1 MSMAMNRPA
10 QLALIEQNRQEYGD
24 RYDTLSF
31 PSTAAASSAL
41 ARRSAI
47 IADLNGRATLSA
59 NASKLDSVDLSPG
72 CRSCLEGDW
81 SCLFITGNCNCR
93 CFYCPTAQ
101 DVGGDPGT
109 NNLDFPKVDDYV
121 DYLARFNFTG
131 ASISGGEPLLVLEKS
146 LKYLTAIRRRLGDG
160 IHLWLYT
167 NGTLLTRDIAR
178 RLRDAGLDEIR
189 VDIGATG
196 YALDQLR
203 LAVGI
208 IPHITVEIPAIPE
221 EGGLLREKLVEMAE
235 SGVNYLNLH
244 QLRLTG
250 HNYAHLAGR
259 GYTFLHGERVTVLES
274 ELTALELLRY
284 SLDRQL
290 ALGVNYCSFVY
301 KNRFQGAAGRR
312 RAGAQ
317 IAKKYEDVTA
327 SGYLRSL
334 CLSGS
339 KEDVQRQVER
349 MQPTDPT
356 GQHWLL
362 ADGGQQLHLAASLW
376 SGQENS
382 GLELKL
388 RYAEAR
394 ILPAISYRNAF
405 IEVPL
410 NPQRKV
416 AVERQAVSAEW
427 LLGSAEWRQLEE
439 EIAPCGTLPTRGN
452 SALQQEM
459 RRFEQLPMGLQ
470 DYF

>member
-1 MSMAMNRPA
+1 MSMTIHRPA
-10 QLALIEQNRQEYGD
+10 QLAQIAQNRQEYGE
-24 RYDTLSF
+24 RYTALTF
-31 PSTAAASSAL
+31 PSARAAASAL
-41 ARRSAI
+41 ARRNDLL
-47 IADLNGRATLSA
+47 ADLDGRATLGA
-59 NASKLDSVDLSPG
+59 NGSKLDCDNLSPG
-72 CRSCLEGDW
+72 CRACLEGNW

-101 DVGGDPGT
+101 DVGGAPGT
-109 NNLDFPKVDDYV
+109 NNLDFAKVDDYV
-121 DYLARFNFTG
+121 DYLARFGFTG
-131 ASISGGEPLLVLEKS
+131 ASISGGEPLLVMEKS
-146 LKYLTAIRRRLGDG
+146 LKYLRAIRRRLGDG
-160 IHLWLYT
+160 VHLWLYS
-167 NGTLLTRDIAR
+167 NATLLTRDIAQ

-189 VDIGATG
+189 VDIGATD
-196 YALDQLR
+196 YSLDQLR

-221 EGGLLREKLVEMAE
+221 EAVRLQQKLSEMAE

-244 QLRLTG
+244 QLRLTN
-250 HNYAHLAGR
+250 HNYLHLAGR

-284 SLDRQL
+284 SLDHKL
-290 ALGVNYCSFVY
+290 ALPVNYCSFVY

-317 IAKKYEDVTA
+317 IVKKYEEVTA

-339 KEDVQRQVER
+339 NADVQRQVER
-349 MQPTDPT
+349 LQPRDPDGRQWHLSPN
-356 GQHWLL
+356 GQE
-362 ADGGQQLHLAASLW
+362 LHLAAGLW
-376 SGQENS
+376 AGEEKS

-394 ILPAISYRNAF
+394 ILPAVSYRNAF
-405 IEVPL
+405 VEVAL
-410 NPQRKV
+410 NAQRKV

-427 LLGSAEWRQLEE
+427 LLGAKEWRQLEA
-439 EIAPCGTLPTRGN
+439 EIAPHGGLPTSGN
-452 SALQQEM
+452 SPLQQEM

>member
-1 MSMAMNRPA
+1 MSIAITRPA
-10 QLALIEQNRQEYGD
+10 QLALIDQNRQEYGD
-24 RYDTLSF
+24 RYAALSF
-31 PSTAAASSAL
+31 PSVSAAASAL
-41 ARRSAI
+41 ARRSALL
-47 IADLNGRATLSA
+47 ADLGSRATLSA
-59 NASKLDSVDLSPG
+59 NASKLDSHNLSPG
-72 CRSCLEGDW
+72 CRACLEGKW

-121 DYLARFNFTG
+121 DYLARFGFTG

-146 LKYLTAIRRRLGDG
+146 LKYLRAIRRRLGDG

-167 NGTLLTRDIAR
+167 NGTLLTRDIAQ

-196 YALDQLR
+196 YALDQVR

-208 IPHITVEIPAIPE
+208 IPHVTVEIPAIPE
-221 EGGLLREKLVEMAE
+221 EGALLQQKLVEMAE

-244 QLRLTG
+244 QLRLTN
-250 HNYAHLAGR
+250 HNYPQLTGR
-259 GYTFLHGERVTVLES
+259 GYTFLHGESVTVLES
-274 ELTALELLRY
+274 ELTALELLRC
-284 SLDRQL
+284 SLDHGL
-290 ALGVNYCSFVY
+290 DLGVNYCSFVY

-317 IAKKYEDVTA
+317 IAKNYEDVTA
-327 SGYLRSL
+327 AGYLRSL

-339 KEDVQRQVER
+339 REDVQRQVER
-349 MQPTDPT
+349 LQPLDPT
-356 GQHWLL
+356 GRQWLL
-362 ADGGQQLHLAASLW
+362 APSGKELSLAAALW

-394 ILPAISYRNAF
+394 ILPAVSYRNAF

-427 LLGSAEWRQLEE
+427 LLGGEEWRQLEE
-439 EIAPCGTLPTRGN
+439 AITAHGTFPTRGD
-452 SALQQEM
+452 SPLQQEM

>member
-1 MSMAMNRPA
+1 MNSPA
-10 QLALIEQNRQEYGD
+10 RLALIDLNRREYGD
-24 RYDTLSF
+24 RYAGLSF
-31 PSTAAASSAL
+31 PSESAAASAQ
-41 ARRSAI
+41 ARRSEL
-47 IADLNGRATLSA
+47 IAELGGRATLSA
-59 NASKLDSVDLSPG
+59 NASKLHSQKLSPG
-72 CRSCLEGDW
+72 CLACLEGKW

-101 DVGGDPGT
+101 NVGGDPGT

-121 DYLARFNFTG
+121 DYLVRFGFSG

-146 LKYLTAIRRRLGDG
+146 LKYLRAIRRRLGDSV
-160 IHLWLYT
+160 HLWLYT
-167 NGTLLTRDIAR
+167 NATLLTTDIAK
-178 RLRDAGLDEIR
+178 RLRDAGLDELR

-196 YALDQLR
+196 YALDQVK

-221 EGGLLREKLVEMAE
+221 EEKLLQKKLVEMAD

-244 QLRLTG
+244 QLRLTN
-250 HNYAHLAGR
+250 HNYLHLAGR
-259 GYTFLHGERVTVLES
+259 GYTFLHGESVTVLES
-274 ELTALELLRY
+274 ELAALELLRS
-284 SLDRQL
+284 SLDQQL

-317 IAKKYEDVTA
+317 IVKKYEEITA
-327 SGYLRSL
+327 AGYLRSFS
-334 CLSGS
+334 LSGS
-339 KEDVQRQVER
+339 QQDVQRQVER
-349 MQPTDPT
+349 LQRLDPT
-356 GQHWLL
+356 GQQWLRSS
-362 ADGGQQLHLAASLW
+362 GGTELHLTAALW
-376 SGQENS
+376 SGQDDS

-410 NPQRKV
+410 NSQRKV

-427 LLGSAEWRQLEE
+427 QLGGDEWRQLEKE
-439 EIAPCGTLPTRGN
+439 MAGSGTVPASGD
-452 SALQQEM
+452 SPLQQEM
-459 RRFEQLPMGLQ
+459 RRFEQLPVGLQ

>member
-1 MSMAMNRPA
+1 MSMATNRPA
-10 QLALIEQNRQEYGD
+10 QLALIDQNRQEYGD
-24 RYDTLSF
+24 RYAALSF
-31 PSTAAASSAL
+31 PSTRAVDSAL
-41 ARRSAI
+41 ARRSDL
-47 IADLNGRATLSA
+47 IADLEGRATSSA
-59 NASKLDSVDLSPG
+59 NASKQGSQKLSPG
-72 CRSCLEGDW
+72 CRACLEGNW

-121 DYLARFNFTG
+121 DYLARFGFSG

-146 LKYLTAIRRRLGDG
+146 LKYLRAIRRRLGDG

-167 NGTLLTRDIAR
+167 NGTLLTADIAR

-196 YALDQLR
+196 YALDQVQ

-208 IPHITVEIPAIPE
+208 IPHITIEIPAIPE
-221 EGGLLREKLVEMAE
+221 EETLLRGKLAEMADC
-235 SGVNYLNLH
+235 GVNYLNLH
-244 QLRLTG
+244 QLRLTN
-250 HNYAHLAGR
+250 HNYSQLAGR
-259 GYTFLHGERVTVLES
+259 GYTFLHGESVTVLES
-274 ELTALELLRY
+274 ELTALELLRC
-284 SLDRQL
+284 SLDQQL

-317 IAKKYEDVTA
+317 IAKNHEEVTVA
-327 SGYLRSL
+327 GYLRSL
-334 CLSGS
+334 SLRGS
-339 KEDVQRQVER
+339 NADVQRQVER
-349 MQPTDPT
+349 LQRLDPT
-356 GQHWLL
+356 ARQWLL
-362 ADGGQQLHLAASLW
+362 SQGGKELHLAAALW
-376 SGQENS
+376 SGQHDS
-382 GLELKL
+382 GLELRL

-394 ILPAISYRNAF
+394 ILPAVNYRNAF

-410 NPQRKV
+410 NSQRKV
-416 AVERQAVSAEW
+416 TVERQAVSAEW
-427 LLGSAEWRQLEE
+427 LLGGEDWRQLEE
-439 EIAPCGTLPTRGN
+439 EMAGSGALMTSGGT
-452 SALQQEM
+452 ALQLEM

>member
-1 MSMAMNRPA
+1 MHSPA
-10 QLALIEQNRQEYGD
+10 QSALIDLNRREYGD
-24 RYDTLSF
+24 RYAALSF
-31 PSTAAASSAL
+31 PSDSAAGSAL
-41 ARRSAI
+41 ARRNDLL
-47 IADLNGRATLSA
+47 ADLSGRATFSA
-59 NASKLDSVDLSPG
+59 NASKLDSQKLSPG
-72 CRSCLEGDW
+72 CRACLEGNW

-101 DVGGDPGT
+101 DVGGAPGT

-121 DYLARFNFTG
+121 DYLARFGFSG

-146 LKYLTAIRRRLGDG
+146 LKYLRAIRRRLGDG

-167 NGTLLTRDIAR
+167 NGTLLTADIAK

-196 YALDQLR
+196 YSLDQVK

-208 IPHITVEIPAIPE
+208 IPHVTVEIPAIPE
-221 EGGLLREKLVEMAE
+221 EAARMQQKLLEMADC
-235 SGVNYLNLH
+235 GVNYLNLH
-244 QLRLTG
+244 QLRLTN
-250 HNYAHLAGR
+250 HNYLHLAGR
-259 GYTFLHGERVTVLES
+259 GYTFLHGESVTVLES
-274 ELTALELLRY
+274 ELTALELLRS
-284 SLDRQL
+284 SLDQQL

-317 IAKKYEDVTA
+317 IAKNHENVTA
-327 SGYLRSL
+327 AGYLRSL
-334 CLSGS
+334 SLSGS
-339 KEDVQRQVER
+339 QQDVQRQVER
-349 MQPTDPT
+349 LQTLDP
-356 GQHWLL
+356 GGRQWLL
-362 ADGGQQLHLAASLW
+362 SQGGKELHLAAALW
-376 SGQENS
+376 AGQDDS

-394 ILPAISYRNAF
+394 ILPAISYRNPF
-405 IEVPL
+405 IEIPL
-410 NPQRKV
+410 NSQRKV

-427 LLGSAEWRQLEE
+427 QLGGAEWRQLEE
-439 EIAPCGTLPTRGN
+439 EMAGSGTFVTSGGTE
-452 SALQQEM
+452 LQQEM

>member
-1 MSMAMNRPA
+1 MSMAMNHPA
-10 QLALIEQNRQEYGD
+10 QLALIDQNRNEYGD
-24 RYDTLSF
+24 RYAGLSF
-31 PSTAAASSAL
+31 PAASAVGSAL
-41 ARRSAI
+41 ARRSEI
-47 IADLNGRATLSA
+47 LADLAGRAVFSA
-59 NASKLDSVDLSPG
+59 NASKLAGNNLSPG
-72 CRSCLEGDW
+72 CRSCLEGNW

-121 DYLARFNFTG
+121 DYLARFGFNG

-146 LKYLTAIRRRLGDG
+146 LKYLRTMRRRLGDG
-160 IHLWLYT
+160 VHLWLYT
-167 NGTLLTRDIAR
+167 NGTLLTADIAR

-196 YALDQLR
+196 YALDQVQ

-208 IPHITVEIPAIPE
+208 IPHVTVEIPAIPE
-221 EGGLLREKLVEMAE
+221 EAEQMQQKLVEMADC
-235 SGVNYLNLH
+235 GVNYLNLH
-244 QLRLTG
+244 QLRLTN
-250 HNYAHLAGR
+250 HNYLHLAGR
-259 GYTFLHGERVTVLES
+259 GYTFLHGESVTVLES
-274 ELTALELLRY
+274 ELTALELLRS
-284 SLDRQL
+284 SLDQQL

-317 IAKKYEDVTA
+317 IAKNYEEVTA
-327 SGYLRSL
+327 AGYLRSL

-339 KEDVQRQVER
+339 REDVQRQVER
-349 MQPTDPT
+349 LRPTDPT
-356 GQHWLL
+356 GRQWLL
-362 ADGGQQLHLAASLW
+362 ATSGKELHLATALW

-427 LLGSAEWRQLEE
+427 LLGAAEWRQLKEE
-439 EIAPCGTLPTRGN
+439 MASCGTSPTSG
-452 SALQQEM
+452 SPPLQLEM
-459 RRFEQLPMGLQ
+459 RRFEQLPVGLQ

>member
-1 MSMAMNRPA
+1 MSMAMNNPA
-10 QLALIEQNRQEYGD
+10 QLALIDQNRKEYGD
-24 RYDTLSF
+24 RYAGLSF
-31 PSTAAASSAL
+31 PSPGVAGSAL
-41 ARRSAI
+41 ARRSEI
-47 IADLNGRATLSA
+47 LADLTGRAAFSA
-59 NASKLDSVDLSPG
+59 NASKLAGHNLSPG
-72 CRSCLEGDW
+72 CRSCLEGNW

-121 DYLARFNFTG
+121 DYLARFGFTG

-146 LKYLTAIRRRLGDG
+146 LKYLRAMRRRLGDG
-160 IHLWLYT
+160 VHLWLYT
-167 NGTLLTRDIAR
+167 NGTLLTRDIAQ

-196 YALDQLR
+196 YTLDQVR

-208 IPHITVEIPAIPE
+208 IPHVTVEIPAIPE
-221 EGGLLREKLVEMAE
+221 EGARLQQKLVEMDA

-244 QLRLTG
+244 QLRLTN
-250 HNYAHLAGR
+250 HNYLQLMER
-259 GYTFLHGERVTVLES
+259 GYTFLHGESVTVLES
-274 ELTALELLRY
+274 EQTALELLRY
-284 SLDRQL
+284 SLDHAL

-312 RAGAQ
+312 RAAVQ
-317 IAKKYEDVTA
+317 IAKNYEDVTA

-339 KEDVQRQVER
+339 QQDVQRQVER
-349 MQPTDPT
+349 LQVLDP
-356 GQHWLL
+356 GEHQWLL
-362 ADGGQQLHLAASLW
+362 APDGKQLHLAAALW
-376 SGQENS
+376 PGQDGS

-394 ILPAISYRNAF
+394 ILPAVSYRNAF

-416 AVERQAVSAEW
+416 AVERQAVSVEW
-427 LLGSAEWRQLEE
+427 LLGAAEWRQLEE
-439 EIAPCGTLPTRGN
+439 EMAPCGTFPAGGS
-452 SALQQEM
+452 SALSQDL
-459 RRFEQLPMGLQ
+459 RRFEQLPVGLQ

>member
-1 MSMAMNRPA
+1 MSIAIYRPA
-10 QLALIEQNRQEYGD
+10 QLALINQNRKEYGD
-24 RYDTLSF
+24 RYTTLAF
-31 PSTAAASSAL
+31 PTAGAAASAL
-41 ARRSAI
+41 ARRSALL
-47 IADLNGRATLSA
+47 ADLDGRATLGA
-59 NASKLDSVDLSPG
+59 NGSKLDCNQLSPG
-72 CRSCLEGDW
+72 CRACLEGNW

-109 NNLDFPKVDDYV
+109 NNLDFAKVDDYV
-121 DYLARFNFTG
+121 DYLARFGFTG
-131 ASISGGEPLLVLEKS
+131 ASISGGEPLLVLEKC
-146 LKYLTAIRRRLGDG
+146 LKYLRAIRRRLGDG
-160 IHLWLYT
+160 VHLWLYT
-167 NGTLLTRDIAR
+167 NATLLTRDIAA

-189 VDIGATG
+189 VDIGATD
-196 YALDQLR
+196 YSLDQLR

-221 EGGLLREKLVEMAE
+221 EAARLQQKLCEMAD

-244 QLRLTG
+244 QLRLTN
-250 HNYAHLAGR
+250 HNYLHLAGR

-274 ELTALELLRY
+274 ELTALDLLRY
-284 SLDRQL
+284 SLDQQL
-290 ALGVNYCSFVY
+290 ALPVNYCSFVY

-317 IAKKYEDVTA
+317 IVKKYEEVTA

-334 CLSGS
+334 CLSGPNA
-339 KEDVQRQVER
+339 DIQRQVER
-349 MQPTDPT
+349 LQPRDPD
-356 GQHWLL
+356 GRQWLL
-362 ADGGQQLHLAASLW
+362 SPNGQELHLAAGLW
-376 SGQENS
+376 AGQENS

-394 ILPAISYRNAF
+394 ILPAVSYRNAF
-405 IEVPL
+405 VEVAL
-410 NPQRKV
+410 NAQRKV

-427 LLGSAEWRQLEE
+427 LLGATEWRQLEA
-439 EIAPCGTLPTRGN
+439 EIAPHGVFPTSGN
-452 SALQQEM
+452 SPLQQEM

>member
-1 MSMAMNRPA
+1 MHRPA
-10 QLALIEQNRQEYGD
+10 QSALIDQNRQEYGD
-24 RYDTLSF
+24 RYAALSF
-31 PSTAAASSAL
+31 PSDSAAASAL
-41 ARRSAI
+41 ARRNDLL
-47 IADLNGRATLSA
+47 ADLSGRAVLSA
-59 NASKLDSVDLSPG
+59 NASKQGSLKLSPG
-72 CRSCLEGDW
+72 CRACLEGNW

-121 DYLARFNFTG
+121 DYLARFGFSG

-146 LKYLTAIRRRLGDG
+146 LKYLRAIRRRLGDG

-167 NGTLLTRDIAR
+167 NGTLLTADIAQ

-196 YALDQLR
+196 YALDAVK

-221 EGGLLREKLVEMAE
+221 EGARLQGKLAEMAD

-244 QLRLTG
+244 QLRLTN
-250 HNYAHLAGR
+250 HNYAQLAGR
-259 GYTFLHGERVTVLES
+259 GYTFLHGESVTVLES
-274 ELTALELLRY
+274 ELTALELLRS
-284 SLDRQL
+284 SLDQQL

-317 IAKKYEDVTA
+317 IAKNHEEVTA
-327 SGYLRSL
+327 AGYLRSL
-334 CLSGS
+334 SLRGS
-339 KEDVQRQVER
+339 AADVQRQVER
-349 MQPTDPT
+349 LQGLDPA
-356 GQHWLL
+356 GRQWLL
-362 ADGGQQLHLAASLW
+362 SQGGKELHLAAALW
-376 SGQENS
+376 SGQDNS
-382 GLELKL
+382 GLELRL

-394 ILPAISYRNAF
+394 ILPAVSYRNAF

-410 NPQRKV
+410 NSQRKV

-427 LLGSAEWRQLEE
+427 LLAGEDWRQLEE
-439 EIAPCGTLPTRGN
+439 EMAGSGAFATSGGT
-452 SALQQEM
+452 ALQQEM

>member
-1 MSMAMNRPA
+1 MSMTMAPPA
-10 QLALIEQNRQEYGD
+10 QLVLIDRNRQEYGD
-24 RYDTLSF
+24 RYAGLAF
-31 PSTAAASSAL
+31 PSTSAAASAL
-41 ARRSAI
+41 VRRSALL
-47 IADLNGRATLSA
+47 ADLGGRAAFGA
-59 NASKLDSVDLSPG
+59 NASKLDCHNLSPG
-72 CRSCLEGDW
+72 CRACLEGNW

-101 DVGGDPGT
+101 DVGGEPGT

-121 DYLARFNFTG
+121 DYLARFGFTG

-146 LKYLTAIRRRLGDG
+146 LQYLRAMRRRLGDTV
-160 IHLWLYT
+160 HLWLYT
-167 NGTLLTRDIAR
+167 NGTLLTRDIAM
-178 RLRDAGLDEIR
+178 RLREAGLDEIR

-196 YALDQLR
+196 YVLDQVR
-203 LAVGI
+203 LAVGL
-208 IPHITVEIPAIPE
+208 IPHVTVEIPAIPE
-221 EGGLLREKLVEMAE
+221 EGGQLQQKLVEMAD

-244 QLRLTG
+244 QLRLTN
-250 HNYAHLAGR
+250 HNFDHLLGR
-259 GYTFLHGERVTVLES
+259 GYTFLHGESVTVLES

-284 SLDRQL
+284 SLDQKL

-317 IAKKYEDVTA
+317 IAKNHEEVTA
-327 SGYLRSL
+327 AGYLRSL
-334 CLSGS
+334 ALSGPCA
-339 KEDVQRQVER
+339 DIQRQVER
-349 MQPTDPT
+349 LQRLDP
-356 GQHWLL
+356 GGRQWLL
-362 ADGGQQLHLAASLW
+362 APGGQQLYLAAALW
-376 SGQENS
+376 SGEGSS

-394 ILPAISYRNAF
+394 ILPAVSYRNAF
-405 IEVPL
+405 IEIPL

-427 LLGSAEWRQLEE
+427 LLGSIEWRQLEE
-439 EIAPCGTLPTRGN
+439 EIAGSGGDLTSGVI
-452 SALQQEM
+452 ALQQEM